1 MPSAF
6 SPGVLH
12 RARDVTHDAS
22 RGALASYA
30 HELVPRSLAEAAPGL
45 ATLLRYP
52 RSYLRSDL
60 VAGVTVGAV
69 AVPASL
75 AMAELAGLPVV
86 YGLYGTFLPLAV
98 YGLLGTSRQHVIGPD
113 ATLAALTAVTVAPLA
128 MVGGEVDPARYAA
141 LAAAL
146 ALAMGLLLFLAGAV
160 RLGFVADFFGKP
172 VLLGYIN
179 GVALIVISSQLGKL
193 LGISVGADDFF
204 AIVWEVL
211 SELGDANGPTVLL
224 SAGLLA
230 AAVATRRILPALPPS
245 LMVLA
250 LALVIAALVDLED
263 HEIAVVGEVEGGLP
277 SFGVPGVGA
286 SDFVDL
292 LLPAAAFSLVAF
304 ADLIAT
310 VRTFAQKHGYE
321 VDANRELT
329 AIGGANLV
337 GGLTGAFP
345 VSSSNSRSAV
355 NDSTGAKSQAAVIV
369 AAAVVGLFLL
379 FAMPLIEP
387 LPTAALGVIIVFAAA
402 GLINIHSIWR
412 LRHVRPAEVA
422 LALVA
427 FGGVLVFGVVGGV
440 VVAIALSVGVFL
452 YRAARPHDAVLG
464 RVDDVDGYHDI
475 ARWEGAETVPGLL
488 VYRFDAPP
496 FFVNAAY
503 LRERVLELVDA
514 TDDVRWLV
522 LNAEAW
528 TYLDATAIDVLIRL
542 HDELDQRGIALC
554 FARLK
559 GRQREIFEETGLTA
573 RMKNDASRGAL
584 ASYAHA
590 LVPRSL
596 AEAAPGLACS
606 CAIRGRTSGPMS
618 WRESRWARSRCP
630 RRWRW
635 RSWPACRSSTAST
648 GPSCR
653 SLSTGCSG
661 RRGST

>member
-1 MPSAF
+1 M
-6 SPGVLH
+6 
-12 RARDVTHDAS
+12 TNDAS

-45 ATLLRYP
+45 ASLLRYP
-52 RSYLRSDL
+52 RSYLRSDV

-69 AVPASL
+69 AVPSSL

-113 ATLAALTAVTVAPLA
+113 ATLAALTGVTVAPLA
-128 MVGGEVDPARYAA
+128 MQGGEVDPARYAA

-146 ALAMGLLLFLAGAV
+146 ALAMGLLLFLAGAL

-204 AIVWEVL
+204 AIVWEVV

-224 SAGLLA
+224 SAALLA

-245 LMVLA
+245 LVVLA

-277 SFGVPGVGA
+277 SFGLPGVGA
-286 SDFVDL
+286 GDFLDL
-292 LLPAAAFSLVAF
+292 MLPAAAFALVAF
-304 ADLIAT
+304 ADVVAT
-310 VRTFAQKHGYE
+310 VRTFAEKHGYE
-321 VDANRELT
+321 IDANRELT
-329 AIGGANLV
+329 AMGGANLV

-355 NDSTGAKSQAAVIV
+355 NDSTGAKSQAAVVV

-387 LPTAALGVIIVFAAA
+387 LPTAALGVIIVVAAA

-412 LRHVRPAEVA
+412 LRHVREAEVA

-573 RMKNDASRGAL
+573 RIGPDRFFPTVRAAVAAFES
-584 ASYAHA
+584 AHA
-590 LVPRSL
+590 GDTR
-596 AEAAPGLACS
+596 
-606 CAIRGRTSGPMS
+606 
-618 WRESRWARSRCP
+618 
-630 RRWRW
+630 
-635 RSWPACRSSTAST
+635 
-648 GPSCR
+648 
-653 SLSTGCSG
+653 
-661 RRGST
+661 

>member
-1 MPSAF
+1 M
-6 SPGVLH
+6 
-12 RARDVTHDAS
+12 THDPS
-22 RGALASYA
+22 RGPLASYA

-45 ATLLRYP
+45 ASLLRYP
-52 RSYLRSDL
+52 RSYLRSDV

-69 AVPASL
+69 AVPSSL

-113 ATLAALTAVTVAPLA
+113 ATLAALTGVTVAPLA

-146 ALAMGLLLFLAGAV
+146 ALAMGLLLFLAGAL

-193 LGISVGADDFF
+193 LGISVGVDDFF
-204 AIVWEVL
+204 AVVWEVL

-224 SAGLLA
+224 SAALLA
-230 AAVATRRILPALPPS
+230 AAVATRRFLPVLPPS
-245 LMVLA
+245 LVVLA
-250 LALVIAALVDLED
+250 LALMIAALVDLED

-277 SFGVPGVGA
+277 SFGLPGVGA
-286 SDFVDL
+286 GDFLDL
-292 LLPAAAFSLVAF
+292 MLPAAAFALVAF
-304 ADLIAT
+304 ADVVAT
-310 VRTFAQKHGYE
+310 VRTFAEKHGYE
-321 VDANRELT
+321 IDANRELT
-329 AIGGANLV
+329 AMGGANLV

-355 NDSTGAKSQAAVIV
+355 NDSTGAKSQAAVVV

-387 LPTAALGVIIVFAAA
+387 LPTAALGVIIVVAAA

-412 LRHVRPAEVA
+412 LRHVREAEVA

-475 ARWEGAETVPGLL
+475 ARWEGAETVPGLV

-528 TYLDATAIDVLIRL
+528 TYLDATAIDVLTRL

-573 RMKNDASRGAL
+573 RIGPDRIFPNVRAAV
-584 ASYAHA
+584 AAFETAHA
-590 LVPRSL
+590 GDTR
-596 AEAAPGLACS
+596 
-606 CAIRGRTSGPMS
+606 
-618 WRESRWARSRCP
+618 
-630 RRWRW
+630 
-635 RSWPACRSSTAST
+635 
-648 GPSCR
+648 
-653 SLSTGCSG
+653 
-661 RRGST
+661 

>member
-1 MPSAF
+1 MSDD
-6 SPGVLH
+6 S
-12 RARDVTHDAS
+12 RA
-22 RGALASYA
+22 ALVSYA
-30 HELVPRSLAEAAPGL
+30 HSLVPRSLAEAAPGV
-45 ATLLRYP
+45 AFFLRYP
-52 RSYLRSDL
+52 GSYLRSDV

-69 AVPASL
+69 AVPSSM

-98 YGLLGTSRQHVIGPD
+98 YGLLGTSRQHVVGPD
-113 ATLAALTAVTVAPLA
+113 STLAALTGVTVAPLA

-146 ALAMGLLLFLAGAV
+146 ALAMGLLLFLAGAL

-179 GVALIVISSQLGKL
+179 GVALIVISTQLGKL

-204 AIVWEVL
+204 AIVREVF

-230 AAVATRRILPALPPS
+230 AAVATRRIVPALPPS
-245 LMVLA
+245 LVVLA
-250 LALVIAALVDLED
+250 LALLIAARVDLED
-263 HEIAVVGEVEGGLP
+263 HQIAVVGEVAGGLP
-277 SFGVPGVGA
+277 SFGLPGVGA
-286 SDFVDL
+286 NDFLDL
-292 LLPAAAFSLVAF
+292 VLPAAAFSLVAF

-329 AIGGANLV
+329 AIGGANLA

-355 NDSTGAKSQAAVIV
+355 NDSAGARSQAAVVV

-387 LPTAALGVIIVFAAA
+387 LPTAALGVIIVVAAA
-402 GLINIHSIWR
+402 GLINIRSIWR
-412 LRHVRPAEVA
+412 LRHVRSAEVA

-427 FGGVLVFGVVGGV
+427 FGGVLAFGVVGGV

-464 RVDDVDGYHDI
+464 RIEDIDGYHDVM
-475 ARWEGAETVPGLL
+475 RWEGAETVPGLL
-488 VYRFDAPP
+488 VYRFDAAP

-514 TDDVRWLV
+514 SEDVKWLV

-528 TYLDATAIDVLIRL
+528 TYLDATAIDVLARL
-542 HDELDQRGIALC
+542 QVELEQRGVALC

-573 RMKNDASRGAL
+573 QIGPDRLFPTVR
-584 ASYAHA
+584 
-590 LVPRSL
+590 
-596 AEAAPGLACS
+596 AAVA
-606 CAIRGRTSGPMS
+606 AF
-618 WRESRWARSRCP
+618 ESRP
-630 RRWRW
+630 
-635 RSWPACRSSTAST
+635 PEESTE
-648 GPSCR
+648 GD
-653 SLSTGCSG
+653 
-661 RRGST
+661 

>member
-1 MPSAF
+1 MKN
-6 SPGVLH
+6 
-12 RARDVTHDAS
+12 DAS

-45 ATLLRYP
+45 ASLLRYP
-52 RSYLRSDL
+52 RSYLRSDV

-69 AVPASL
+69 AVPSSL

-113 ATLAALTAVTVAPLA
+113 STLAALTAVTVAPIA
-128 MVGGEVDPARYAA
+128 MEGGQVDPARYAA

-146 ALAMGLLLFLAGAV
+146 ALAMGLLLFLAGAL

-179 GVALIVISSQLGKL
+179 GVALIVIASQLGKL
-193 LGISVGADDFF
+193 LGISVGVDDFF

-211 SELGDANGPTVLL
+211 SELGDASGPTVLL
-224 SAGLLA
+224 SAVLLA
-230 AAVATRRILPALPPS
+230 SAIATRRILPALPPS
-245 LMVLA
+245 LVVLA

-263 HEIAVVGEVEGGLP
+263 HGIAVVGEVEGGLP
-277 SFGVPGVGA
+277 SVGLPGVGA
-286 SDFVDL
+286 SDFLDL
-292 LLPAAAFSLVAF
+292 MLPAAGFALIAF

-387 LPTAALGVIIVFAAA
+387 LPKAALGVIIVVAAA
-402 GLINIHSIWR
+402 GLINVRSIWR
-412 LRHVRPAEVA
+412 LRHVRSAEVA

-427 FGGVLVFGVVGGV
+427 FGGVLVFGVLGGV
-440 VVAIALSVGVFL
+440 VVAIALSIGVFL

-464 RVDDVDGYHDI
+464 RADDVDGYHDI

-488 VYRFDAPP
+488 VYRFDSPP

-522 LNAEAW
+522 INAEAW
-528 TYLDATAIDVLIRL
+528 TYLDATAIDVLTRL
-542 HDELDQRGIALC
+542 QLELEQRGIALC

-573 RMKNDASRGAL
+573 RIGPDRLFPTVRAAVAAFEST
-584 ASYAHA
+584 HA
-590 LVPRSL
+590 DDTR
-596 AEAAPGLACS
+596 
-606 CAIRGRTSGPMS
+606 
-618 WRESRWARSRCP
+618 
-630 RRWRW
+630 
-635 RSWPACRSSTAST
+635 
-648 GPSCR
+648 
-653 SLSTGCSG
+653 
-661 RRGST
+661 

>member
-1 MPSAF
+1 M
-6 SPGVLH
+6 
-12 RARDVTHDAS
+12 
-22 RGALASYA
+22 
-30 HELVPRSLAEAAPGL
+30 
-45 ATLLRYP
+45 
-52 RSYLRSDL
+52 
-60 VAGVTVGAV
+60 
-69 AVPASL
+69 
-75 AMAELAGLPVV
+75 
-86 YGLYGTFLPLAV
+86 
-98 YGLLGTSRQHVIGPD
+98 IGPD
-113 ATLAALTAVTVAPLA
+113 STLAALTGVTVAPIA
-128 MVGGEVDPARYAA
+128 MEGGQVDPARYAA

-146 ALAMGLLLFLAGAV
+146 ALAMGLLLFLAGAL

-179 GVALIVISSQLGKL
+179 GVALIVIASQLAKL
-193 LGISVGADDFF
+193 LGISVGVDDFF

-211 SELGDANGPTVLL
+211 SELGDASGPTVLL
-224 SAGLLA
+224 SAVLLA
-230 AAVATRRILPALPPS
+230 SAIATRRILPALPPS
-245 LMVLA
+245 LVVLA

-263 HEIAVVGEVEGGLP
+263 HGIAVVGEVEGGLP
-277 SFGVPGVGA
+277 SVGLPGVGA
-286 SDFVDL
+286 SDFLDL
-292 LLPAAAFSLVAF
+292 VLPAAGFALIAF

-310 VRTFAQKHGYE
+310 VRTFAEKHGYE

-387 LPTAALGVIIVFAAA
+387 LPKAALGVIIVVAAA
-402 GLINIHSIWR
+402 GLINVQSIWR
-412 LRHVRPAEVA
+412 LRHVRSAEVA

-427 FGGVLVFGVVGGV
+427 FGGVLVFGVLGGV
-440 VVAIALSVGVFL
+440 VVAIALSIGVFL

-464 RVDDVDGYHDI
+464 RADDVDGYHDI

-488 VYRFDAPP
+488 VYRFDSPP

-522 LNAEAW
+522 INAEAW
-528 TYLDATAIDVLIRL
+528 TYLDATAIDVLTRL
-542 HDELDQRGIALC
+542 QVELEQRGIALC

-573 RMKNDASRGAL
+573 RIGPDRLFPTVRAAVAAFEST
-584 ASYAHA
+584 HA
-590 LVPRSL
+590 GDTR
-596 AEAAPGLACS
+596 
-606 CAIRGRTSGPMS
+606 
-618 WRESRWARSRCP
+618 
-630 RRWRW
+630 
-635 RSWPACRSSTAST
+635 
-648 GPSCR
+648 
-653 SLSTGCSG
+653 
-661 RRGST
+661 

>member
-1 MPSAF
+1 MTRDPD
-6 SPGVLH
+6 
-12 RARDVTHDAS
+12 RA
-22 RGALASYA
+22 ALASYA
-30 HELVPRSLAEAAPGL
+30 RAMVPRSLADAAPGL
-45 ATLLRYP
+45 ATLLHYP
-52 RSYLRSDL
+52 RSYLRSDV

-69 AVPASL
+69 AVPSSL

-86 YGLYGTFLPLAV
+86 LGLYGTFLPLAV

-113 ATLAALTAVTVAPLA
+113 STLAALTAVTVAPLA

-146 ALAMGLLLFLAGAV
+146 ALVMGAVLFLAGVAQ
-160 RLGFVADFFGKP
+160 LGFVADFFGKP

-193 LGISVGADDFF
+193 LGISVEVDDFF
-204 AIVWEVL
+204 AVVWEVL

-224 SAGLLA
+224 SACLLA
-230 AAVATRRILPALPPS
+230 AAIAVRRFLPVLPPS
-245 LMVLA
+245 LVVLA
-250 LALVIAALVDLED
+250 LALVIAALADLED
-263 HEIAVVGEVEGGLP
+263 HGIAVVGEVEGGLP
-277 SFGVPGVGA
+277 SFGLPGVGA
-286 SDFVDL
+286 GDFVDL
-292 LLPAAAFSLVAF
+292 MLPAAAFSLVAF
-304 ADLIAT
+304 ADLVAT

-329 AIGGANLV
+329 AIGGANLT

-355 NDSTGAKSQAAVIV
+355 NDSAGARTQGAVIV

-387 LPTAALGVIIVFAAA
+387 LPKAALGVIIVVAAA

-440 VVAIALSVGVFL
+440 VVAIALSIGVFL

-464 RVDDVDGYHDI
+464 RVDDIDGYHDI

-488 VYRFDAPP
+488 VYRFDATP
-496 FFVNAAY
+496 FFVNADY
-503 LRERVLELVDA
+503 FRQRVLALADA
-514 TDDVRWLV
+514 TEDVEWLV
-522 LNAEAW
+522 LNAESW
-528 TYLDATAIDVLIRL
+528 TYLDATAIDVLARL
-542 HDELDQRGIALC
+542 QVELEQRGIALC

-559 GRQREIFEETGLTA
+559 GRQREIFEETGLTKQIGPDRLFPTVRA
-573 RMKNDASRGAL
+573 AVAAFES
-584 ASYAHA
+584 AHA
-590 LVPRSL
+590 
-596 AEAAPGLACS
+596 GD
-606 CAIRGRTSGPMS
+606 TS
-618 WRESRWARSRCP
+618 
-630 RRWRW
+630 
-635 RSWPACRSSTAST
+635 
-648 GPSCR
+648 
-653 SLSTGCSG
+653 
-661 RRGST
+661 